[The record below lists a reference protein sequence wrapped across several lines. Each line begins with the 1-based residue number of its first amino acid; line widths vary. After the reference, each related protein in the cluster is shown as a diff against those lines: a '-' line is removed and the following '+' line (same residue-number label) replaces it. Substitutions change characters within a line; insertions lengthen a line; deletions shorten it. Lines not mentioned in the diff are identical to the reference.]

1 MSRVEPTAAPE
12 APAVAPV
19 AAKSRPVGRP
29 RKEINTGDMKTRE
42 LPTLGGDV
50 LVHEAEPIVL
60 LESSDVSKDYLKELA
75 FMEEWVTIRL
85 ERTGEKNAAKWVQF
99 GVNGVIKWLQPGVP
113 VRVQRKYVE
122 VLARSVPYDVE
133 TEVEDAT
140 VAYPRNEIVR
150 NARAK
155 YPFSVIE
162 DKNPRGAEW
171 LTKVMATS

>member
-1 MSRVEPTAAPE
+1 MSRVEPAAPE

-29 RKEINTGDMKTRE
+29 RKEIHTGDMKTRD
-42 LPTLGGDV
+42 LPVLGGNV
-50 LVHEAEPIVL
+50 LVHEAEPVL
-60 LESSDVSKDYLKELA
+60 LLEATDISKDYLKELA
-75 FMEEWVTIRL
+75 FNEEWLTIRL
-85 ERTGEKNAAKWVQF
+85 ERTGEKNAPKWVQF
-99 GVNGVIKWLQPGVP
+99 GVNGITKWLHPGVP
-113 VRVQRKYVE
+113 VKIQRKYVE

-140 VAYPRNEIVR
+140 VAYPRNDIVR

-155 YPFSVIE
+155 YPFSVIH
-162 DKNPRGAEW
+162 DPNPRGAEW